1 VPKPFNRVS
10 PLVAGLL
17 VIGLGTPVAAGVIVS
32 ADADRASTAMAL
44 EDAQPASHVR
54 KDGRR
59 LDPTGLDRP
68 RVTLAEMR
76 AEAEAERLARIEARR
91 EAARR
96 AAELKAQRIA
106 ERAAAREARREAR
119 QQARQEAAPVESGSG
134 APMSFRVG
142 SFNVLGSQ
150 HTAPGGDR
158 QGFPPAST
166 RTPAAARLA
175 ARHGVDILGTQELQT
190 DQLAGLTGA
199 TGMTAW
205 PGTAWGSAETD
216 NSILYD
222 PGVFE
227 YVSGERFTLT
237 FMGRPRP
244 QPILRLRHRATGR
257 ELYVVNTHPSAGDGA
272 YAAQRRAGQ
281 STLVSVV
288 NNLKSQGLPVLV
300 TGDMNDREAF
310 FCAVLPPTGMR
321 APNGGSYGT
330 GCSPPPSPVPV
341 DWVVGFGTTWS
352 EYWRDTSPV
361 TQRTSDHFFISAR
374 AHIG

>member
-1 VPKPFNRVS
+1 MPKPFSRVS

-17 VIGLGTPVAAGVIVS
+17 VIGLGTPVAAGVLVS
-32 ADADRASTAMAL
+32 AGADRTPTAVAL
-44 EDAQPASHVR
+44 EDVQPASHVR

-59 LDPTGLDRP
+59 LDPTGLDQP
-68 RVTLAEMR
+68 RTTLAEMR
-76 AEAEAERLARIEARR
+76 AEAEAERLARIKARR

-96 AAELKAQRIA
+96 AAELKAQRMA
-106 ERAAAREARREAR
+106 ERAAAREARRETR
-119 QQARQEAAPVESGSG
+119 QQARQEAAPDTSG

-175 ARHGVDILGTQELQT
+175 ARHGVDVLGTQELQA
-190 DQLAGLTGA
+190 DQLAGLTRA

-227 YVSGERFTLT
+227 YVSGDRFTIT
-237 FMGRPRP
+237 FMGRARP

-310 FCAVLPPTGMR
+310 FCAVMPPTGMT
-321 APNGGSYGT
+321 APNGGSYSG
-330 GCSPPPSPVPV
+330 GCNPPPSPLPV
-341 DWVVGFGTTWS
+341 DWVVGSGTTWS

-361 TQRTSDHFFISAR
+361 TQRTSDHFFISAT

>member
-1 VPKPFNRVS
+1 VPKPFVRVS

-17 VIGLGTPVAAGVIVS
+17 AIGLGTPVAAGVLVS
-32 ADADRASTAMAL
+32 SAGDESAGTAVAL
-44 EDAQPASHVR
+44 EEAQPVARVR
-54 KDGRR
+54 TDGRR
-59 LDPTGLDRP
+59 LDPEGLDRP
-68 RVTLAEMR
+68 RVVHAELR
-76 AEAEAERLARIEARR
+76 AQAEAERQARIRARR
-91 EAARR
+91 EAVRR

-106 ERAAAREARREAR
+106 ERKAAREARREAR
-119 QQARQEAAPVESGSG
+119 QEARRARELASTPI
-134 APMSFRVG
+134 SFRVG

-158 QGFPPAST
+158 QKYPPAST

-175 ARHGVDILGTQELQT
+175 ARHGVDILGTQELQA

-199 TGMTAW
+199 TGMAAY
-205 PGTAWGSAETD
+205 PGTAWGSVETD
-216 NSILYD
+216 NSILWD

-227 YVSGERFTLT
+227 LVSGDRFTIT

-272 YAAQRRAGQ
+272 YAAQRGAGQ
-281 STLVSVV
+281 ATLVSVV

-310 FCAVLPPTGMR
+310 YCAVVPPTGM
-321 APNGGSYGT
+321 AASNGGSYSG
-330 GCSPPPSPVPV
+330 GCHPPPSPLPV
-341 DWVVGFGTTWS
+341 DWVVGFGTKWS
-352 EYWRDTSPV
+352 NYWRDTTPV
-361 TQRTSDHFFISAR
+361 SQRTSDHFFVSAT
-374 AHIG
+374 AHVD